1 VNGTPAVDGQLI
13 TGVEPLIA
21 QLRGK
26 LEVRLL
32 TADTH
37 GKQIEIDQQLK
48 FTAKRL
54 KPGGREREQ
63 KADDARALGAHQVV
77 AIMTSIW
84 SSSTARLSADCEQ
97 VSAVKQ
103 NLPGLI

>member
-1 VNGTPAVDGQLI
+1 LI

-21 QLRGK
+21 QVRGK
-26 LEVRLL
+26 LEVEVRLL

-37 GKQIEIDQQLK
+37 GKQIEIDQQSK

-54 KPGGREREQ
+54 KPGGHECEQ
-63 KADDARALGAHQVV
+63 KADDARALGAHQMV

-84 SSSTARLSADCEQ
+84 SSSTARYRLTAGKSALLNKTCQ
-97 VSAVKQ
+97 V
-103 NLPGLI
+103 